1 MQQVDDKPPHMLTN
15 IGLHEASVQIP
26 LMEMPGSRAC
36 LLVYTDY
43 KPARSVQFSPTNL
56 TSSPLEVQAFK
67 ILPILP
73 FLLSMIQH
81 QLSSC
86 QSPMFPLQNP
96 MSPLQ
101 CLMQADSR
109 FVNLNQ
115 IYKFEPVLMI
125 NPTPFID
132 SNSTVHQSS
141 HTYWMSGKEE
151 DLQVL
156 HEAHQSVHNLA
167 HHFILQLEHHQA
179 HQWANNLSHHLAH
192 SLAHHLGH
200 HLAHNLAQHL
210 SNCLAYHLAYHLEHH
225 SRQFHSQRCS

>member
-26 LMEMPGSRAC
+26 LMEMPGSMAC

-56 TSSPLEVQAFK
+56 TSSPVDVQAFK

-115 IYKFEPVLMI
+115 IYRFEPVLMI

-141 HTYWMSGKEE
+141 HTYWKIYKSYMRHTNRYTIWHTILYSNWNTIRHTSG
-151 DLQVL
+151 QTICHTIWHTVW
-156 HEAHQSVHNLA
+156 HT
-167 HHFILQLEHHQA
+167 I
-179 HQWANNLSHHLAH
+179 W
-192 SLAHHLGH
+192 GTI
-200 HLAHNLAQHL
+200 
-210 SNCLAYHLAYHLEHH
+210 
-225 SRQFHSQRCS
+225 